1 MKFFLGP
8 ITEEIRAKLASL
20 TPSQI
25 NYMLENTKTVAL
37 KLNLKAPAIMI
48 PESFEDP
55 KARVIVLDL
64 GTLKVET
71 VLAKKMLQKE
81 KSQDDSD
88 VQSSAEQ
95 SKAEDNLKLSK
106 KKKRSASESAKSIT
120 KPATAP
126 REEVKKELY
135 DELHIFLSDIQVYLS
150 ALNTKV
156 RN

>member
-1 MKFFLGP
+1 
-8 ITEEIRAKLASL
+8 
-20 TPSQI
+20 
-25 NYMLENTKTVAL
+25 MLENTKTVAL
-37 KLNLKAPAIMI
+37 KLNLKAPAILV

-71 VLAKKMLQKE
+71 VLAKKLIQKD

-95 SKAEDNLKLSK
+95 SKSEDALKGSK
-106 KKKRSASESAKSIT
+106 RKKRSASESTRSLT
-120 KPATAP
+120 KPVTP
-126 REEVKKELY
+126 REEIKKELY

-150 ALNTKV
+150 SLNTKV
-156 RN
+156 DNCILIFISIDSDTWHRKNRNE